1 MEPAMTAPFWTADSA
16 LPVSMFPGRAQHLAN
31 LATEAVAVQFAID
44 DNIADLTKSPTSSTE
59 TIKRTAKQ
67 SLVGTTATPPAEERL
82 AALDELQRLM
92 KERRINF
99 DKWLRTI
106 REGRR

>member
-59 TIKRTAKQ
+59 NYQENREAKP
-67 SLVGTTATPPAEERL
+67 GWNNCNAT
-82 AALDELQRLM
+82 
-92 KERRINF
+92 
-99 DKWLRTI
+99 
-106 REGRR
+106 GRRMSCCA